1 MAKTN
6 PETIL
11 IKGDSWVTHE
21 AVASV
26 ALTPGEFVTFDS
38 SGEFALPTAGDT
50 LTMIVI
56 EDDIAGQEITV
67 DYDIND
73 NCRAVV
79 PQPGSVVY
87 AVLADA
93 QNVPIGRELE
103 MDGNG
108 HLITIG
114 SNEEVAI
121 AMEAV
126 NSSDSATTP
135 LGSRRIQVLIL

>member
-1 MAKTN
+1 MAKAL
-6 PETIL
+6 PETIM

-21 AVASV
+21 ANASV
-26 ALTPGEFVTFDS
+26 ALTPGELVTFDS
-38 SGEFALPTAGDT
+38 NGDFALPSAGDT
-50 LTMIVI
+50 LFMVVI
-56 EDDIAGQEITV
+56 EDDLQGKEITE
-67 DYDIND
+67 DYDANN
-73 NCRAVV
+73 NCRAIV
-79 PQPGSVVY
+79 PQPGSLIY

-103 MDGNG
+103 IDAAG

-135 LGSRRIQVLIL
+135 LGSRRIKVLVL